1 MLKVLKAIVL
11 SLSLAVGATYAS
23 TSAPIKKAPI
33 DNFTAHQL
41 DNLHFAYQYGE
52 QFEKSG
58 KLKNDHPNI
67 RYNGKGLGHILA
79 GIAWQ
84 ESSAGANLAPKKN
97 HHAYGLFQNYL
108 KTVKAKNAKRG
119 VKMSDRQTIN
129 FIMNREVSAF
139 YAMDELAYWLDVRN
153 GNIRLALASY
163 NAGWNYKA
171 GLDYADSVLKKANHL
186 KSKGILKTKR
196 Y

>member
-1 MLKVLKAIVL
+1 MTKVLKAIIL
-11 SLSLAVGATYAS
+11 SSLLAFSAANAS
-23 TSAPIKKAPI
+23 TSTSKKAPI
-33 DNFTAHQL
+33 DNFTPTQL

-52 QFEKSG
+52 QYHKNG
-58 KLKNDHPNI
+58 KLKEMHPDI

-108 KTVKAKNAKRG
+108 KTVKAKHAKRG
-119 VKMSDRQTIN
+119 IKMSDRQTIN
-129 FIMNREVSAF
+129 YIMNREVSAF
-139 YAMDELAYWLDVRN
+139 YAMDELVYWLNVRN

-171 GLDYADSVLKKANHL
+171 GLGYADSVLKKANHL
-186 KSKGILKTKR
+186 KAKGILKTKS

>member
-1 MLKVLKAIVL
+1 MLKVLKAIIL
-11 SLSLAVGATYAS
+11 SSLLAVGAVNAS
-23 TSAPIKKAPI
+23 TSTPNKAPI
-33 DNFTAHQL
+33 DNFTPNQL

-52 QFEKSG
+52 QFEKNG
-58 KLKNDHPNI
+58 KLKINHPHA
-67 RYNGKGLGHILA
+67 RYDGKGLGHIMA

-108 KTVKAKNAKRG
+108 KTVKDKHKQRG
-119 VKMSDRQTIN
+119 IKMSDRQTIN
-129 FIMNREVSAF
+129 HIMKREVSAY
-139 YAMDELAYWLDVRN
+139 YAIDELAYWLKVRN

-171 GLDYADSVLKKANHL
+171 GLGYADSVLKKANHL
-186 KSKGILKTKR
+186 KSKGILKTKN

>member
-1 MLKVLKAIVL
+1 MLKVLKAVVL
-11 SLSLAVGATYAS
+11 SLSLAVGASYAS

-58 KLKNDHPNI
+58 KLKADHPSI
-67 RYNGKGLGHILA
+67 RYNGRGLGHILA
-79 GIAWQ
+79 GIAWK
-84 ESSAGANLAPKKN
+84 ESSAGANLSPKKN
-97 HHAYGLFQNYL
+97 HHAYGLFQNYI
-108 KTVKAKNAKRG
+108 KTVKAKHEKRG
-119 VKMSDRQTIN
+119 IKMTDRQTIN
-129 FIMNREVSAF
+129 HIMKREVSAF
-139 YAMDELAYWLDVRN
+139 YAMDELAYWLKVRN
-153 GNIRLALASY
+153 GNMRLALASY

-171 GLDYADSVLKKANHL
+171 GLGYADDVLKKANHL
-186 KSKGILKTKR
+186 KNKGILATKK